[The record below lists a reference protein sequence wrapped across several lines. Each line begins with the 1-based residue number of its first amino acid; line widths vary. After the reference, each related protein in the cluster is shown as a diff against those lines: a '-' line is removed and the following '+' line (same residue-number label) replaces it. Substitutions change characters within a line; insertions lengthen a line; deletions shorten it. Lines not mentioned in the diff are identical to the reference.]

1 MNKISLRD
9 SRYNIAQKMKFSVKD
24 PQETVDLVAFTEEI
38 VKGALSGLRQF
49 LATEN
54 PLKIMKN
61 DFFFILKAFF
71 VFKIFK
77 FLS

>member
-9 SRYNIAQKMKFSVKD
+9 SRYNTAQKMKFSVKD

-49 LATEN
+49 LATAN